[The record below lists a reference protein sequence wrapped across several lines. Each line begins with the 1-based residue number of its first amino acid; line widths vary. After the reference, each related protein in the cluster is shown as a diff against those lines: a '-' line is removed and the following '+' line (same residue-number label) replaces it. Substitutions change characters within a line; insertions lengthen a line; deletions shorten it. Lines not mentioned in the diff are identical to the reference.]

1 MHAFTFNTTPS
12 IVFEP
17 GAARRLGTV
26 ARRLGPSVLFV
37 TDPGLRRLGLCDPAL
52 ASLSDAGATVTVFD
66 AVEADPSLATAMNA
80 VEAGRSAG
88 VTEARTRPLPRPR
101 SGP

>member
-37 TDPGLRRLGLCDPAL
+37 TENEKVPPEP
-52 ASLSDAGATVTVFD
+52 ASLSAPLQDPSGWKDASGRLVDTWVQGAPP
-66 AVEADPSLATAMNA
+66 AVEAQAANGI
-80 VEAGRSAG
+80 VERRLVELQAG
-88 VTEARTRPLPRPR
+88 TEIRA
-101 SGP
+101 